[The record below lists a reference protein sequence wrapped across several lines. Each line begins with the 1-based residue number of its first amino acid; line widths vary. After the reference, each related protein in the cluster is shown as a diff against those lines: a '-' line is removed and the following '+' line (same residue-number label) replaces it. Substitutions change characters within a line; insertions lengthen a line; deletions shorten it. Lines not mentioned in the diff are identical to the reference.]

1 MQDAARNKHPEKAFI
16 RKIKKQ
22 KLSPESESSHAKS
35 PLSKSSKLHS
45 EFSPLSSLG
54 RVETTPSH
62 NDSPVTE
69 TEQQVEEQ
77 QEEQQAKPLEQK
89 PQIPQPKFKYTTF
102 PVRGFNILPTRN
114 ITSNFAKN
122 DVTYFPGNKAGSEV
136 IAPNVSFSFF
146 YEKKKK
152 KSLKKNG
159 ETPSSFIQDLERY
172 VLV

>member
-54 RVETTPSH
+54 RAQTTPSQ
-62 NDSPVTE
+62 NESPATE
-69 TEQQVEEQ
+69 TEQQAEE
-77 QEEQQAKPLEQK
+77 QEEQEPKPLEQK

-122 DVTYFPGNKAGSEV
+122 DVTFFPGNKAGSEA
-136 IAPNVSFSFF
+136 IAPNVSFSPFF
-146 YEKKKK
+146 YENKQ
-152 KSLKKNG
+152 KNNN
-159 ETPSSFIQDLERY
+159 
-172 VLV
+172 VKA